1 MNCTLKN
8 DSTKLAAY
16 DQSISQMDVV
26 FLKIGLPQPA
36 LRALV
41 DLNVKQV
48 ADLQKVDFLI
58 LKKAHGIGPKAL
70 QALAQFYI

>member
-1 MNCTLKN
+1 
-8 DSTKLAAY
+8 
-16 DQSISQMDVV
+16 MDVV

-41 DLNVKQV
+41 DLNIQQV